1 MRTPGASINSAPVGQ
16 PFLYDTGAEIMS
28 INQQDV
34 DQMHTMSGIVPPT
47 FGHTQLVTA
56 NGLVSRRVV
65 EVEVSIRDHNWAVV
79 CPFVKVLAAV
89 NPDNTADRL
98 TGPWLKFVLFTATSP
113 SDDNLYLADNK
124 AELVHH
130 LPAWPASAAA
140 GAAAGT
146 GP

>member
-1 MRTPGASINSAPVGQ
+1 MRTAGASINSAPLGQ

-34 DQMHTMSGIVPPT
+34 DQMHAMSGLEPPT
-47 FGHTQLVTA
+47 FGQAQLYTG
-56 NGLVSRRVV
+56 NGVVSRRVV
-65 EVEVSIRDHNWAVV
+65 EIEVSIRYHNWAVM
-79 CPFVKVLAAV
+79 CPYVKVLAAV

-98 TGPWLKFVLFTATSP
+98 TGPWMKFVLFTATSP
-113 SDDNLYLADNK
+113 AADNMYLADNK
-124 AELVHH
+124 AELVYH
-130 LPAWPASAAA
+130 LPAWTA